1 MNENE
6 KPNGTDPETWSSFKF
21 NWLEPALPPALN
33 KKVGETDEIAYNE
46 QFETQG
52 WERRVRI
59 EIKIKQNPINIFFI
73 Y

>member
-6 KPNGTDPETWSSFKF
+6 KPNGTEPETWSSDK
-21 NWLEPALPPALN
+21 NNSLEPALPPALN
-33 KKVGETDEIAYNE
+33 KKAGETDEIAYNE

-52 WERRVRI
+52 WERRVSI